1 MIKCK
6 IYFYLRKNILSFILY
21 NGLIEERKEAQNGT
35 RYSIFYRRHI
45 LSISNLFL

>member
-21 NGLIEERKEAQNGT
+21 NGHTEKPKKVQNGT
-35 RYSIFYRRHI
+35 RYPIFNWSLI
-45 LSISNLFL
+45 FSLSNLFL